1 MVAETFGVSL
11 LGMDFRAVICI
22 ASESKP
28 STRLSLAIVFSSS
41 VPESTS
47 LSVRIMALRILD
59 WQKLPVTLA
68 ELCIATTL
76 RCGQSFRFV
85 RLRPCWISIVI
96 RMTEYPQM
104 AKV

>member
-1 MVAETFGVSL
+1 VVAETFRVSL
-11 LGMDFRAVICI
+11 LGTGFGAVIYI

-41 VPESTS
+41 VPKSTS
-47 LSVRIMALRILD
+47 LSIQIMALRILD

-85 RLRPCWISIVI
+85 RLRRCSISIAI
-96 RMTEYPQM
+96 RMTEYP
-104 AKV
+104 